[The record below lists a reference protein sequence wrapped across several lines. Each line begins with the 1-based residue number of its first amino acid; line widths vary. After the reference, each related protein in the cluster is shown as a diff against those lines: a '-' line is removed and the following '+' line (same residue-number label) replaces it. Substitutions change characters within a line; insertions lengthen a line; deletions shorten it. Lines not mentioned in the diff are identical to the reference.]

1 VTHNLDKLHEALE
14 GHSQLL
20 IIPHNDPDPDAIAG
34 SVGLRYLVSEKFG
47 VEAKI
52 GYRGIIGR
60 AENKALVRYLN
71 NPLHKLDQKEIRQNI
86 PIALI
91 DTQPGA
97 GNNPLPKNIPATIVI
112 DHHVWRDASSKAFF
126 ADIRPEIGASATI
139 LTEYIQTAE
148 LEIPSNLATALFYGI
163 KTDTMG
169 LGRGATPEDATA
181 YFYLQ
186 PRIDADALVQ
196 IERAQVSPTYFQSLT
211 AALQA
216 ARLYEGDL
224 VISYIGDMK
233 YPDLGAEIADLLLRL
248 QGVIW
253 VICMGVYK
261 DDLILSVRSRSMQ
274 IGAGKL
280 VHQIIGDLGTAGGH
294 GRMAGGH
301 IRLHKQDPYQLSVQL
316 SKVAL
321 QQIKGN
327 ASLVGNPLI

>member
-1 VTHNLDKLHEALE
+1 
-14 GHSQLL
+14 
-20 IIPHNDPDPDAIAG
+20 
-34 SVGLRYLVSEKFG
+34 
-47 VEAKI
+47 
-52 GYRGIIGR
+52 
-60 AENKALVRYLN
+60 
-71 NPLHKLDQKEIRQNI
+71 
-86 PIALI
+86 
-91 DTQPGA
+91 
-97 GNNPLPKNIPATIVI
+97 
-112 DHHVWRDASSKAFF
+112 
-126 ADIRPEIGASATI
+126 
-139 LTEYIQTAE
+139 
-148 LEIPSNLATALFYGI
+148 
-163 KTDTMG
+163 
-169 LGRGATPEDATA
+169 
-181 YFYLQ
+181 
-186 PRIDADALVQ
+186 
-196 IERAQVSPTYFQSLT
+196 
-211 AALQA
+211 
-216 ARLYEGDL
+216 
-224 VISYIGDMK
+224 MK